1 LNSAS
6 DVWLA
11 VLKILE
17 EKLTPTAIATW
28 FDDCRAIDL
37 RDDLLVIGTSTD
49 FKRNVISSRYSEIIK
64 SALSELFS
72 GECDLLVLS
81 EGELDEYQSNMQPEG
96 FNPFDS
102 SQFTFDRF
110 IVGSANRFAQA
121 AAIAV
126 ANNPAKAYNPLF
138 IYGDPGLG
146 KTHLL
151 YAIGHSL
158 KANRPDFRIV
168 YVKGDDFTNEL
179 IQAIQTNQNAA
190 FREKYRSTD
199 LLLVD
204 DIQFIAGKEMTQEEF
219 FHTFNTLYESGKQ
232 IVLTS
237 DRHPEDMMRLDD
249 RLKSRFEWGLTADI
263 QPPDYETRVAIVKN
277 KAEQL
282 GLILPDRI
290 SQYIAENI
298 RSNVRQIEGTVKK
311 IAAYRDLLY
320 NSEIDIEL
328 VEKIT
333 RDIIRGE
340 REYTP
345 ELIISKTAA
354 CYGVSAD
361 DVKSSSRAKAT
372 TQARQVA
379 MYLMRKFINMSLVE
393 IGACFG
399 NRDHATVIHAIKKI
413 ETLVSTSPEDA
424 DIIRD
429 ITTNITNKS

>member
-1 LNSAS
+1 MNSAS

>member
-1 LNSAS
+1 MNSAS

-413 ETLVSTSPEDA
+413 ETLISTSPEDA

>member
-1 LNSAS
+1 M
-6 DVWLA
+6 WLA

>member
-1 LNSAS
+1 
-6 DVWLA
+6 VWLA